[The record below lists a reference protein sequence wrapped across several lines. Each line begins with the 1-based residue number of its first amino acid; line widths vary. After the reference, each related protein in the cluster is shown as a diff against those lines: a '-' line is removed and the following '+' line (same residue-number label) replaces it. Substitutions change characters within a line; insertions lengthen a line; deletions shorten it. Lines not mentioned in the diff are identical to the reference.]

1 MKMKMIKN
9 SKILSKICIIIYN
22 QTYNN
27 LIKMNNII
35 NNKLLQL
42 RCSLVTYHLQIGV
55 TKIFYQIII
64 HIKKIKYI

>member
-1 MKMKMIKN
+1 MKMIKN
-9 SKILSKICIIIYN
+9 SKTLSKICIIIYN

-42 RCSLVTYHLQIGV
+42 RCSLVTYHLQIGI

-64 HIKKIKYI
+64 NIKKIRNN